1 MEKILSQD
9 EIDQLF
15 RAAQGGAPKT
25 RPAVERPVKECDF
38 RQAGQLSKD
47 QVRQVTLL
55 HETFPPNLGSSL
67 GAYLRVGIQAT
78 LVAVEQISYS
88 EFLTRL
94 PEQTYVA
101 TIALLPAEEWAAV
114 QLEMQLLLPM
124 IDLLLGGSGQATT
137 EPRDLTE
144 IEEQILESVVALIC
158 REIQATWRAI
168 LPLDFTMGT
177 RQKQAQILTLMM
189 PGERALYL
197 SFELQLN
204 EIRGLLN
211 LVFPAA
217 ISNALLRKLA
227 LQGTVQRRP
236 SAADY
241 SGRLRDRLLD
251 CEFTS
256 ELQLTNLPIR
266 IGDIVDLRP
275 GAVLPLRHALHD
287 SMSFA
292 VNGRPVFRG
301 VPVSCGP
308 LRGALLQEKVET
320 QDVHRGER
328 R

>member
-15 RAAQGGAPKT
+15 RAAQGGAPKA
-25 RPAVERPVKECDF
+25 RAVVERAVKQCDF

-55 HETFPPNLGSSL
+55 HETFPPSLASSL
-67 GAYLRVGIQAT
+67 GAYLRVGIHAN

-94 PEQTYVA
+94 PEQTYVT
-101 TIALLPAEEWAAV
+101 TISLMPAEELAAA

-124 IDLLLGGSGQATT
+124 IDLLLGGSGQAIT

-144 IEEQILESVVALIC
+144 IEEQILESVVAVIC
-158 REIQATWRAI
+158 RELQATWRAI
-168 LPLDFTMGT
+168 LPLEFTVGQ

-197 SFELQLN
+197 SFELLLGD
-204 EIRGLLN
+204 IRGLLN

-227 LQGTVQRRP
+227 MQGMVQRRP
-236 SAADY
+236 STADY

-251 CEFTS
+251 CAFTG
-256 ELQLTNLPIR
+256 ELQLTHLPIR
-266 IGDIVDLRP
+266 IGDIVDLQP
-275 GAVLPLRHALHD
+275 GVVLPLRHALRD

-292 VNGRPVFRG
+292 VNSRAVFRG

-308 LRGALLQEKVET
+308 FRGALLQEKVESLDLN
-320 QDVHRGER
+320 QGER
-328 R
+328 P

>member
-15 RAAQGGAPKT
+15 RAAQGGAPKPRAAT
-25 RPAVERPVKECDF
+25 GRSVKECDF

-47 QVRQVTLL
+47 QVRQVTGL

-67 GAYLRVGIQAT
+67 GAYLRVGIQAN

-88 EFLTRL
+88 DFLTRL

-101 TIALLPAEEWAAV
+101 TIALSPAEEWAVV
-114 QLEMQLLLPM
+114 QLEMQLLLPI
-124 IDLLLGGSGQATT
+124 IDLLLGGSGQATG

-158 REIQATWRAI
+158 REMQSTWRAV
-168 LPLDFTMGT
+168 LPLEFTIGT
-177 RQKQAQILTLMM
+177 RQKQAQILSLMM

-197 SFELQLN
+197 SFELMLN
-204 EIRGLLN
+204 DIRGLLN

-227 LQGTVQRRP
+227 VQGTVQRRP

-241 SGRLRDRLLD
+241 SGRLRERLRD
-251 CEFTS
+251 CGFTS
-256 ELQLTNLPIR
+256 ELQITHLPIR

-275 GAVLPLRHALHD
+275 GAILPLRHALHD

-292 VNGRPVFRG
+292 VNGRPVYRG

-308 LRGALLQEKVET
+308 FRGALLQERVES
-320 QDVHRGER
+320 QDVNRGDR
-328 R
+328 P